1 MIKLILIAKQ
11 ESDGQVEHF
20 AESVYFEAR
29 ARLNNQLES
38 QTIAALHAQ

>member
-20 AESVYFEAR
+20 AESELAICIFWSTR
-29 ARLNNQLES
+29 SLK
-38 QTIAALHAQ
+38 